1 MTAKKGL
8 GRGFGSLLPTGE
20 NLNESFDPTAG
31 MEERVSELRQ
41 IELTS
46 ITPDPSQP
54 RREFDKK
61 ALSELASSIKEH
73 GVIQPLIVIPHKG
86 AYMLVAGERRW
97 RASQQAGLKKVPALV
112 RTLSNQHKLE
122 LALIE
127 NVQREN
133 LNPIEIAVAFKKLR
147 DDFSMTLDEIS
158 RRVGGKSA
166 AAISN
171 YIRILGLPSDA
182 KKALSEQ
189 KISEGHARQILS
201 LNGQPKVQKMLLE
214 NIIKENWSV
223 RRAEQFVI
231 GYKKGSGEKKIAAK
245 NAIETETSLT
255 KKLSKQLKTK
265 VKVKTMAHANQL
277 IVEVKSDKDLEEIL
291 KRF

>member
-171 YIRILGLPSDA
+171 YIRILGLSSDA

-277 IVEVKSDKDLEEIL
+277 IVEFKSDKDLEEIL

>member
-31 MEERVSELRQ
+31 MEEKVSELRQ
-41 IELTS
+41 IEVAS

-61 ALSELASSIKEH
+61 ALNELALSIKEH

-86 AYMLVAGERRW
+86 AYMIVAGERRW

-147 DDFSMTLDEIS
+147 DDFRMTLDDIS
-158 RRVGGKSA
+158 QRVGGKSA
-166 AAISN
+166 ATISN
-171 YIRILGLPSDA
+171 YIRILGLPDDA
-182 KKALSEQ
+182 KKALAQQ

-201 LNGQPKVQKMLLE
+201 LNGQSKAQKMLLE
-214 NIIKENWSV
+214 DITKGNWSV

-231 GYKKGSGEKKIAAK
+231 GYKKGIGGRKVAAK
-245 NAIETETSLT
+245 RAIETETLFT
-255 KKLSKQLKTK
+255 KNLSKQLKTK
-265 VKVKTMAHANQL
+265 VKVKTMANANQL
-277 IVEVKSDKDLEEIL
+277 IVEFKDENDLKEII

>member
-1 MTAKKGL
+1 MVAKKGL
-8 GRGFGSLLPTGE
+8 GRGFSSLLPTGE

-31 MEERVSELRQ
+31 MEEKVSELRQ
-41 IELTS
+41 IKITS
-46 ITPDPSQP
+46 IVPDPSQP

-61 ALSELASSIKEH
+61 ALDELALSIKEH

-86 AYMLVAGERRW
+86 EYMLVAGERRW
-97 RASQQAGLKKVPALV
+97 RASQQAGLSKVPSLV

-147 DDFSMTLDEIS
+147 DDFSMTLDDIS
-158 RRVGGKSA
+158 KRVGGKSTA
-166 AAISN
+166 SISN
-171 YIRILGLPSDA
+171 YIRMLGLPDQA
-182 KKALSEQ
+182 KKALVEQ

-201 LNGQPKVQKMLLE
+201 LSSEPKSQKMLLE
-214 NIIKENWSV
+214 NIIKDNWSV

-231 GYKKGSGEKKIAAK
+231 GYKKGGSKKKVAAK
-245 NAIETETSLT
+245 RAIETETTLT

-265 VKVKTMAHANQL
+265 VKVKTMAHASQL
-277 IVEVKSDKDLEEIL
+277 IVEFKDENDLKEII